1 MKRRIQRLSPHQNG
15 KVAGLMMALVSL
27 VILVPFMLILGS
39 IMPHGER
46 MPWLMVLIL
55 PVLYLVLGYIGTV
68 LACWVYN
75 LVAGWV
81 GGIEY
86 DAQEV

>member
-27 VILVPFMLILGS
+27 VILVPFMLILGG